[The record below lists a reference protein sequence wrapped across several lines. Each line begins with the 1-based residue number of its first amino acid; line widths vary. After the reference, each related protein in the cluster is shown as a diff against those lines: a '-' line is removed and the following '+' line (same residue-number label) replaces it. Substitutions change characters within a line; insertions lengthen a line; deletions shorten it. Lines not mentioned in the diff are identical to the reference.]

1 MSSALPRLEMLDG
14 WRGIS
19 ILCVLAAHLLPMG
32 PKSLHGNA
40 MFGLLG
46 MSLFFTLSGFLIT
59 SFLLKNPSVID
70 FLLRRFFRI
79 IPLAWLYL
87 AIALTMAGATPDGWL
102 AHYLF
107 YANLPPQKL
116 VLLTEHI
123 WSLCLEMQF
132 YVGIALMFAIFGV
145 RSLLFLP
152 LIGFAFT
159 MLRVADGVLASSV
172 SYYRI
177 DEILAGCTLA
187 LIYHQRFHA
196 SILEW
201 LRRAPQ
207 WLLLLLLLVSC
218 HEFSGPMNY
227 FRPYLAAML
236 IGATVVNPDHRL
248 ARLLDNRILVYLA
261 TVSYALYV
269 IHPMLAY
276 GTWLGS
282 GDTIVKYLKRPL
294 LFIVLFLL
302 AHASTFYYER
312 WWNAGGR
319 MLAKKFS
326 MNAKTDTNTA

>member
-1 MSSALPRLEMLDG
+1 MTATLHRLESLDG

-19 ILCVLAAHLLPMG
+19 ILCVLAAHLLPVG
-32 PKSLHGNA
+32 PKSWDMNVAVGI
-40 MFGLLG
+40 LG

-59 SFLLKNPSVID
+59 SFLLKDPPVMD
-70 FLLRRFFRI
+70 FLVRRFFRI

-87 AIALTMAGATPDGWL
+87 AVALTMAGAKPEGWV

-145 RSLLFLP
+145 RSLLLIP

-159 MLRVADGVLASSV
+159 MLRVADGVHASSI

-187 LIYHQRFHA
+187 LVYHRRFHA
-196 SILEW
+196 GIIEW

-207 WLLLLLLLVSC
+207 WLLLALLLVSC
-218 HEFSGPMNY
+218 HEAGGPMNY
-227 FRPYLAAML
+227 LRPYLAAML
-236 IGATVVNPDHRL
+236 VGATVANPDHRI

-269 IHPMLAY
+269 IHPLLAY

-282 GDTIVKYLKRPL
+282 GDTIIKYLKRPL

-302 AHASTFYYER
+302 AHLSTFYYER
-312 WWNAGGR
+312 WWNASGR
-319 MLAKKFS
+319 VLAKKFS
-326 MNAKTDTNTA
+326 MNTA